1 MYFNDK
7 GNTDIDTDL
16 KYDSEQKKR
25 NQMKDILVYTGL
37 GIVFLIGIILII
49 VGIGSYL

>member
-7 GNTDIDTDL
+7 NNTDIDQDL
-16 KYDSEQKKR
+16 KYDGDQKKK

-37 GIVFLIGIILII
+37 GIVFLIGISLII
-49 VGIGSYL
+49 VGIGSYM